1 MDKQAI
7 LKKIESLK
15 MGTLNLEIQSAQIE
29 NDSAAKG
36 AMVATE
42 HIKRELE
49 ELEALVNAG

>member
-1 MDKQAI
+1 MDKEAI

>member
-29 NDSAAKG
+29 HDSVARG

-42 HIKRELE
+42 HIKSGLE